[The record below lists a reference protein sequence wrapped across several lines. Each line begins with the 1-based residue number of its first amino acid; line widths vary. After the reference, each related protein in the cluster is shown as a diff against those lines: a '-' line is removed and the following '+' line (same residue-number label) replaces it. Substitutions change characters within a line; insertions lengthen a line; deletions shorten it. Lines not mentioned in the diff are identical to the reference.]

1 MDRHAL
7 INRFGERW
15 DDEDRAIVNRVLDT
29 LQITDLRERSQDV
42 EGWREGDPVRVIAIR
57 KGTIYVRPDVALL
70 VGAAPD
76 ATSGEDCVI
85 RLLTHTPTGG
95 SKKPELRG
103 DVCPSCGMEMPLTGQ
118 CDDCGVVTK

>member
-85 RLLTHTPTGG
+85 RLSITTGEG
-95 SKKPELRG
+95 GGHKAELRG